1 MPFFSLVFARNYLRG
16 RGDFG
21 SHVFI
26 RLEFWGACA
35 SIRCQTALNLPVFVG
50 HLWFTYAK
58 VQAAPMDK
66 SAAAGRTTESTAQV
80 EFTQSREE
88 EFANS
93 LSHGMALLLALVAIP
108 TLMTSVIDQGEMVR
122 IVGATIFSASVVL
135 LYLTSTLYH
144 ALPASRAKGFFQL
157 LDHSAIYLLI
167 AGTYTPFTVGVLRG
181 RWGWLLLAAIW
192 SLALIGLLFKVTMGM
207 RYERLSIALYLLMG
221 WLALLVIKPLW
232 QVLPA
237 WGFFWLL
244 AGGVAYTVG
253 VVFYVAGHVR
263 YNHFRWHLLVIV
275 GTTCHFVAVLNYAA

>member
-1 MPFFSLVFARNYLRG
+1 
-16 RGDFG
+16 
-21 SHVFI
+21 
-26 RLEFWGACA
+26 
-35 SIRCQTALNLPVFVG
+35 
-50 HLWFTYAK
+50 
-58 VQAAPMDK
+58 
-66 SAAAGRTTESTAQV
+66 V

-93 LSHGMALLLALVAIP
+93 LSHGVALILALVALP
-108 TLMTSVIDQGEMVR
+108 TLIASAIEQGEMVR
-122 IVGATIFSASVVL
+122 IAAAIVFSAAVVL
-135 LYLTSTLYH
+135 LYLTSTVYH
-144 ALPASRAKGFFQL
+144 ALPASRAKCLFQL

-181 RWGWLLLAAIW
+181 RWGWMLLAAIW
-192 SLALIGLLFKVTMGM
+192 SLALIGLAFKVTTGL
-207 RYERLSIALYLLMG
+207 RYEKLSLALYLSMG

-263 YNHFRWHLLVIV
+263 YNHLRWHLLVIL
-275 GTTCHFVAVLNYAA
+275 GTTCHFVAVLHYAA